1 MFYTVYALQYKI
13 ISIGSN
19 TSVLIRKNTKIK
31 KRVQS
36 IFEKRTFI
44 NVHF

>member
-13 ISIGSN
+13 ISKESN
-19 TSVLIRKNTKIK
+19 NSVLIRKNKKIK

-36 IFEKRTFI
+36 IF
-44 NVHF
+44 